1 MTITP
6 ATDRAC
12 TATTRALVEPARRA
26 EISADLPL
34 GRITTFME
42 RFVDSMLPQIASD
55 DAMGSCTGMDPELRN
70 LLYRRPDL
78 YEHVY
83 DEARDVAPTMCE
95 RLFGRYL
102 ETYPASLLDIGCG
115 TGRDLAGMAMR
126 CADCVGVDLQE
137 SMIAFGR
144 TRRPGI
150 DLRVGDMRSL
160 RLGRA
165 FQAITCIGNALGN
178 LHSDDELGMA
188 FATFA
193 AHAEAG
199 TLLVLETLNALSAD
213 GRRLE
218 PPVRH
223 RCAGAQ
229 GERCRDVRAR
239 PSTPAAH
246 APQGVDRHRGRVHR
260 GLCAIPNAGTPRD
273 RVSPEAAR
281 IRNARHA
288 RQQRFDRERPRRCLL
303 DRRGSLRRLVLMST
317 ACVPQRRMVQI
328 GPGPERHDQER
339 NNER

>member
-6 ATDRAC
+6 ATDRAR

-213 GRRLE
+213 GGGGLSPRFVIDAPGLK
-218 PPVRH
+218 
-223 RCAGAQ
+223 A
-229 GERCRDVRAR
+229 
-239 PSTPAAH
+239 SAAATYEH
-246 APQGVDRHRGRVHR
+246 
-260 GLCAIPNAGTPRD
+260 
-273 RVSPEAAR
+273 
-281 IRNARHA
+281 
-288 RQQRFDRERPRRCLL
+288 
-303 DRRGSLRRLVLMST
+303 DRRHQLLTRRRVWTGIEDASIEDFVRFRTLAPREIEHRLRQHGFETLAMYDNSDLTENDLAGVFLIVVARFVGS
-317 ACVPQRRMVQI
+317 C
-328 GPGPERHDQER
+328 
-339 NNER
+339 